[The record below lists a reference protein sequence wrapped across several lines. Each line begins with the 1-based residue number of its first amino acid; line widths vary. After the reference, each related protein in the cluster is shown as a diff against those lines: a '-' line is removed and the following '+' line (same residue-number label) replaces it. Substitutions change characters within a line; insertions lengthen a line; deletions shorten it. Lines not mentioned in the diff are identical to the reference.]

1 MSEETNKL
9 EWQVI
14 GQLVSSIQVEQR
26 RARRWGIFFKSVT
39 FIFLFSVLGIVDSS
53 LIVI

>member
-14 GQLVSSIQVEQR
+14 GQLVSSIQVEQQLR
-26 RARRWGIFFKSVT
+26 YLLQKCHVYFFVQR
-39 FIFLFSVLGIVDSS
+39 IGHRG
-53 LIVI
+53 

>member
-26 RARRWGIFFKSVT
+26 CARLLGYLLQKCHVYFFVQR
-39 FIFLFSVLGIVDSS
+39 IGHRG
-53 LIVI
+53 